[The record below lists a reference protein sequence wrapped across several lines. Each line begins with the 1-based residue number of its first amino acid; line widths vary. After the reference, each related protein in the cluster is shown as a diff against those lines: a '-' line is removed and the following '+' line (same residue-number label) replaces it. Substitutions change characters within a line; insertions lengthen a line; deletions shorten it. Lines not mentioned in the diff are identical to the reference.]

1 MGFSSRTPNV
11 EWDPNLGFQLCHI
24 LSSPG
29 YIAPPRVYI
38 TIPSYLGYNE
48 ITLVYSCGAFEAW
61 ATTTT
66 DLLPSSS
73 ATSDGFS
80 IIFYI
85 F

>member
-1 MGFSSRTPNV
+1 
-11 EWDPNLGFQLCHI
+11 
-24 LSSPG
+24 
-29 YIAPPRVYI
+29 
-38 TIPSYLGYNE
+38 
-48 ITLVYSCGAFEAW
+48 VYSCGAFEAW